1 MIRIVI
7 DTNISISAFF
17 WNGLQRKVYEL
28 AKSKKVNLLCSTDI
42 ENELIRV
49 LSYKKFKLTAV
60 EILPLI
66 TDYKQTATN
75 IKVTTILNVVKD
87 DPTDNIFLSCAFD
100 GKADYLISGDAHLLN
115 LKKYKQIKILT
126 AKEFL
131 EKENFV

>member
-1 MIRIVI
+1 M
-7 DTNISISAFF
+7 
-17 WNGLQRKVYEL
+17 Q
-28 AKSKKVNLLCSTDI
+28 
-42 ENELIRV
+42 
-49 LSYKKFKLTAV
+49 YKKFKLTAG

-75 IKVTTILNVVKD
+75 IKVTTILNVIKD
-87 DPTDNIFLSCAFD
+87 DPTDNIFLNCAVD

-115 LKKYKQIKILT
+115 IKKYKRIKILT